1 MIDGGAG
8 NDTIQF
14 KTISAGVQLL
24 GGAGA
29 DSIYLASGLTT
40 GTIGGG
46 TGHDTITLAGT
57 DGVSTKG
64 AVTTIDGGA
73 GTDYIYLFNTTGAA
87 VDITTTMSDK
97 LSQGTFSGFQANVQY
112 GAGDVLNLATSV
124 SVSGSNFTGAGASIY
139 IISQGAGL
147 LGASGVSTGQGIG
160 GILAYETGG
169 ETYFFI
175 NSDDESE
182 NYAFVVEG
190 KDLITTTATGS
201 VNVNTSN
208 FQFSVASVSGTAG
221 AADANGVQITLL

>member
-1 MIDGGAG
+1 M
-8 NDTIQF
+8 
-14 KTISAGVQLL
+14 
-24 GGAGA
+24 
-29 DSIYLASGLTT
+29 
-40 GTIGGG
+40 
-46 TGHDTITLAGT
+46 AGT
-57 DGVSTKG
+57 DGVSTKA

-160 GILAYETGG
+160 GIQPTKP
-169 ETYFFI
+169 
-175 NSDDESE
+175 
-182 NYAFVVEG
+182 VVI
-190 KDLITTTATGS
+190 LTLSTAT
-201 VNVNTSN
+201 TSLKTTHLWLK
-208 FQFSVASVSGTAG
+208 VKT
-221 AADANGVQITLL
+221 